1 MTDQPGDSALPQGA
15 LERLKGTTTGDH
27 RGIFTSD
34 LSVNEFLLVR
44 EAGFEPVALV
54 MGSCIYHVGIQYG
67 KWSQNQEMD
76 VLSQAMYSAREA
88 AMTRM
93 RQEAA
98 DVKADGIVG
107 VRLEVKLLPWD
118 NNLLE
123 FLAIGTA
130 IVHSSGSEAFRG
142 PNGQPFTS
150 DLSGQDFWTLLQS
163 GHRPLEMVMGS
174 CVYHIAHQGT
184 MRSLGNIGKN
194 TEITVFSQALY
205 SARELAMERMQQEAM
220 SVGAEGVTGVVVHE
234 KNYNWDSHVIEFFA
248 IGTAVVPIHDESI
261 APELAKPQVVLSVN

>member
-1 MTDQPGDSALPQGA
+1 
-15 LERLKGTTTGDH
+15 
-27 RGIFTSD
+27 
-34 LSVNEFLLVR
+34 
-44 EAGFEPVALV
+44 
-54 MGSCIYHVGIQYG
+54 
-67 KWSQNQEMD
+67 MD

-88 AMTRM
+88 AMSRM

-98 DVKADGIVG
+98 DVSADGIVG

-118 NNLLE
+118 SNLLE

-130 IVHSSGSEAFRG
+130 IVHSKGAETFKG
-142 PNGQPFTS
+142 PNGLPFTS

-194 TEITVFSQALY
+194 TEIAVFSQALY

-220 SVGAEGVTGVVVHE
+220 AVKAEGVTGVVVHE

-261 APELAKPQVVLSVN
+261 SPELAKPQVVLSVNG